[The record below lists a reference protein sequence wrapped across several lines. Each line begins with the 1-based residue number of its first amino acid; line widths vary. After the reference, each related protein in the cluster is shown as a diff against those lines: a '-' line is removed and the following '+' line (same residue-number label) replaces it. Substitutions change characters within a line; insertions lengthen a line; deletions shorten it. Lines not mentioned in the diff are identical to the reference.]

1 MNQIIKNNI
10 DFFNDFVI
18 SVGIKENNYIIINE
32 NIYKKALYNNVIQ
45 DFYTKLE
52 PHYHES
58 KKFYLFRE
66 LNYNGFITILRQIAK
81 KNNIIY
87 KSKIKYTNSKHYLEY
102 YFYLVDLI

>member
-32 NIYKKALYNNVIQ
+32 NTYKKALYNNVIQ

-52 PHYHES
+52 PHYYDS

-81 KNNIIY
+81 KNNIMY